1 MVKFFQTKA
10 IFAVLFVF
18 LFHFGW
24 TQNPKADQLEQ
35 LYDQGHYGMVWR
47 KANRWS
53 QDARFA
59 SPLIEYYKSL
69 AWLQRGLKSA
79 YKNQTVQAVEEPFKV
94 LLSLLGSSQGQS
106 LLVAH
111 REEVLLCTN
120 RLKAALEEGAF
131 AGNSPL
137 QSLIE
142 SYQTK
147 VLSLV
152 QANGKTAG
160 KTKEGSQKSWTPS
173 KDPALTSHVNL
184 ISFAFTLENIPYKYG
199 GTTPD
204 GFDCSGFTSYVFLKA
219 SNKKLPRRSI
229 DQFNQSTRIERA
241 DAQIGDLVF
250 FGTEGVVSHVG
261 ILINERGKPL
271 QMIHASSSR
280 GITTD
285 WIEDSDYFRPRL
297 MGFGRY

>member
-79 YKNQTVQAVEEPFKV
+79 YENQTVKAVEEPFKV

-111 REEVLLCTN
+111 REEVLLYTN

-131 AGNSPL
+131 SGNSAL
-137 QSLIE
+137 QSLVE

-152 QANGKTAG
+152 QANGKTAD

-173 KDPALTSHVNL
+173 KDP
-184 ISFAFTLENIPYKYG
+184 
-199 GTTPD
+199 
-204 GFDCSGFTSYVFLKA
+204 
-219 SNKKLPRRSI
+219 R
-229 DQFNQSTRIERA
+229 
-241 DAQIGDLVF
+241 
-250 FGTEGVVSHVG
+250 
-261 ILINERGKPL
+261 
-271 QMIHASSSR
+271 
-280 GITTD
+280 
-285 WIEDSDYFRPRL
+285 
-297 MGFGRY
+297 